1 MTIDQSALVTV
12 VLAFVGGIVWLVRL
26 EGHVKALTR
35 RLDVAEV
42 KVSDMD
48 STVVKELA
56 KLREEF
62 AELKGYI
69 KATHKEI

>member
-1 MTIDQSALVTV
+1 MQIDFQTLMAALVPTV
-12 VLAFVGGIVWLVRL
+12 LSTLWVGTI
-26 EGHVKALTR
+26 KARVDEHTR
-35 RLDVAEV
+35 RLDAV
-42 KVSDMD
+42 D

-69 KATHKEI
+69 KATHKEV